1 MYKIQSG
8 NVIERYKAWKSGT
21 PGKKR
26 GGRMKGSSTMKKV
39 EQNRQGAV
47 RRLARVL
54 NANFTHRDFL
64 LTMKY
69 DNEHLPADWEGHERD
84 RALVLERIKKRLKKL
99 GLPAARCVSLCA
111 NRDGKTG
118 REVRRHVHAVIS
130 GDAIRFD
137 GGVWRLGEVPLDNVW
152 GKGSVEVAQLWDQ
165 DDYTGLAVYLLR
177 QARTDKADWKQYHTS
192 RNMVRPV
199 AEEETALTGREL
211 RAPKGAKVLENHYDA
226 RSGSGYIRYVKTG
239 RRKAAEAGEADCHGA
254 SRLAM
259 TGKSGHPGNDGKQP
273 GGKGGEK

>member
-54 NANFTHRDFL
+54 NANFSHADFL
-64 LTMKY
+64 LTLNY
-69 DNEHLPADWEGHERD
+69 DEEHLPADWESHERD

-99 GLPAARCVSLCA
+99 GMPAARCVSLCA
-111 NRDGKTG
+111 DRDGKTG
-118 REVRRHVHAVIS
+118 REVRRHIHVVIS
-130 GDAIRFD
+130 GDAIRYD
-137 GGVWRLGEVPLDNVW
+137 GGVWRLGEEPLRDVW
-152 GKGSVEVAQLWDQ
+152 GRGNVDPEQLWNQ

-199 AEEETALTGREL
+199 AEEECALTGREL
-211 RAPKGAKVLENHYDA
+211 RAPKGTVVMENHYDA
-226 RSGSGYIRYVKTG
+226 RSGSGYIRYVKAG
-239 RRKAAEAGEADCHGA
+239 RTKEKEGDGDGGRGLT
-254 SRLAM
+254 RR
-259 TGKSGHPGNDGKQP
+259 PGGPRNDGKKTGA
-273 GGKGGEK
+273 GGKGGGR